1 MSLNWDLFFVDFW
14 RSSSSRRVLRM
25 MVVSVKE
32 GFKIMMHFL
41 LYIAIHLKT
50 SLDKF
55 LKGMAQII
63 T

>member
-1 MSLNWDLFFVDFW
+1 
-14 RSSSSRRVLRM
+14 M

-32 GFKIMMHFL
+32 GFKIMMHFV
-41 LYIAIHLKT
+41 LYIAKHLKT